1 HVALERSDELSLV
14 PGGNVLRA
22 EWVPVRHVPPG
33 SLAFDHSA
41 ILAAGM
47 NRIQSKL
54 RYSWVAFQ
62 LLPERFTL
70 PELRA
75 VYAAILDPEI
85 ARINTSNF
93 RKPFSVLFVAGVLK
107 PLGERAE
114 GLGRGRPGELYEFR
128 GPLGGTW

>member
-1 HVALERSDELSLV
+1 MRSVPTER
-14 PGGNVLRA
+14 
-22 EWVPVRHVPPG
+22 
-33 SLAFDHSA
+33 LAFDHA
-41 ILAAGM
+41 DILRGAA

-54 RYSWVAFQ
+54 RYSWIAFQ

-93 RKPFSVLFVAGVLK
+93 RKAFATLFSSGVLR
-107 PLGERAE
+107 PLGERSE
-114 GLGRGRPGELYEFR
+114 GVGRGRPGELYHFS
-128 GPLGGTW
+128 GPLGGQWERELPWAGK